1 MSLENEAR
9 LYWRTAKAARDA
21 TDEDDKED
29 AQDELEVLAECTE
42 SPRLKRLCMSAA
54 ARTAP
59 LRDVGVG

>member
-9 LYWRTAKAARDA
+9 MYWRTVQAAREA
-21 TDEDDKED
+21 AEETEQEE
-29 AQDELEVLAECTE
+29 ARDELEVLAECTE

-59 LRDVGVG
+59 LWDVGVG